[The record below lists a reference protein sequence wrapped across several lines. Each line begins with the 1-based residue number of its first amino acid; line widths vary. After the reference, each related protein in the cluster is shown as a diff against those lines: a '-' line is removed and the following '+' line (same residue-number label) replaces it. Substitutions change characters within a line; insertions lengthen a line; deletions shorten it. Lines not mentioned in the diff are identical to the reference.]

1 MNVSTNINISSI
13 QPKDVKLSEWRDD
26 IKEWPSVEYGTIY
39 NYLILNRASDSEQTR
54 NYKSLDSFNYFK
66 SENIN
71 SWLGGGS
78 YYTC

>member
-26 IKEWPSVEYGTIY
+26 IKEWPSVEYGKIY

-54 NYKSLDSFNYFK
+54 NYKS
-66 SENIN
+66 
-71 SWLGGGS
+71 
-78 YYTC
+78 